1 LYGAKN
7 MNMISTGAF
16 QTEMDASNKQNTL
29 AEKFVAVWEK
39 KNAKAARAG
48 GVSLM
53 ALSLAACGSDD
64 ATTTSTTTTTTTTTT
79 TPASQNANFTS
90 EIDNLTGGAG
100 DDTFTGDTNT
110 VSEADQVAGGAGADT
125 VKIYGN
131 TGLPTMTGVETFYQK
146 SLAAGLDVS
155 TNGVTAVELDT
166 YSLAAARTVKL
177 GDSTSLTLSNTTG
190 TANAITLSNNTATAQ
205 TITMTK
211 SGDATNA
218 IDFDIDG
225 DAVATLSISSTDTGT
240 TGTSYTNIANTGAK
254 LATVNVT
261 GSGDLVIE
269 NVATATAINIT
280 STGKTTLD
288 TAVAKVVV
296 TGGAGADTITLDHA
310 TGTAREFTVT
320 TGAGDDKISLG
331 TMVAAGDLTD
341 SKVTLDGG
349 DGNDTLS
356 MAPAMG
362 AVLSALTAAN
372 YAKKGIANT
381 FETIDLN
388 AQATAGDA
396 LGLARVGSNVT
407 TVDYSAGL
415 GDAQTLTGLA
425 SGGTVILGAAASAAS
440 DGTTVT
446 VLNSAAAGAIND
458 SLTIKVDPVH
468 AGGTLVMGTVTAA
481 NVETVTLNSTTTKAT
496 ALVALD
502 KNDVDL
508 IIANAS
514 TLNITGNAYVDLS
527 NDLLDG
533 VLQVVDAS
541 ANTAGV
547 DVETDGAEAVKM
559 TGTAKADVLKTDSG
573 ADNIVGGAGND
584 TITSQA
590 GNDTIDGGAGNDVI
604 DAGADNDTITLGTG
618 ADDVVIAG
626 DAAAGVNQDKNIV
639 KGFTVADD
647 DIDVNASLIDGGNN
661 SAAVTDYLDVTG
673 AATNSFTANATTGIY
688 EFSGS
693 ADFLGEGVAGT
704 FDATATTVSGANL
717 EAAVIEQLVTDVAV
731 AQTGSD
737 IEHLILVM
745 YDEAGNAVIVNYSDS
760 TIATEDTLNANDFF
774 EFYVLEDVAAG
785 TLTAADFV

>member
-1 LYGAKN
+1 

-16 QTEMDASNKQNTL
+16 QTEMDASNKQNTI
-29 AEKFVAVWEK
+29 AKKFAAVWEK

-64 ATTTSTTTTTTTTTT
+64 STTTTSTSTGTTTTTT

-90 EIDNLTGGAG
+90 EIDTLTGGAG

-131 TGLPTMTGVETFYQK
+131 TALPTMTGVETFYQK

-155 TNGVTAVELDT
+155 SNGVTAVELDT

-177 GDSTSLTLSNTTG
+177 ADNTTLTLSNTTG

-205 TITMTK
+205 TITFTK
-211 SGDATNA
+211 SGDSTNA
-218 IDFDIDG
+218 IDIDVDG
-225 DAVATLSISSTDTGT
+225 DAVATLSLSSTDTGT
-240 TGTSYTNIANTGAK
+240 LGTSYTNIANTGAA
-254 LATVNVT
+254 LATLNVT
-261 GSGDLVIE
+261 GAGDLVIE

-296 TGGAGADTITLDHA
+296 TGGAGADTVTLDHA
-310 TGTAREFTVT
+310 TGTAREFTVK
-320 TGAGDDKISLG
+320 TGAGNDKISLG
-331 TMVAAGDLTD
+331 TMVAATDLTD
-341 SKVTLDGG
+341 DKVTLDGEG
-349 DGNDTLS
+349 GTDTLAYGS
-356 MAPAMG
+356 AMG
-362 AVLSALTAAN
+362 AALSALTAAN

-381 FETIDLN
+381 FETIEITTR
-388 AQATAGDA
+388 ATTTDA

-425 SGGTVILGAAASAAS
+425 SGGTVTLGAAASAAT
-440 DGTTVT
+440 DGVTVT

-458 SLTIKVDPVH
+458 SLTVKADGLH
-468 AGGTLVMGTVTAA
+468 TGGTLTYGTVTAA
-481 NVETVTLNSTTTKAT
+481 NVETVTLNSTSTKAT

-502 KNDVDL
+502 VNDVDL
-508 IIANAS
+508 IIANAT
-514 TLNITGNAYVDLS
+514 TLNITGNVYADIG
-527 NDLLDG
+527 NDPLNSG
-533 VLQVVDAS
+533 IQVVDAS

-547 DVETDGAEAVKM
+547 DVSANHATIAVLM
-559 TGTAKADVLKTDSG
+559 TGTAKADTLATGGG

-584 TITSQA
+584 TINA
-590 GNDTIDGGAGNDVI
+590 NGGADTIDGGAGNDII
-604 DAGADNDTITLGTG
+604 DPGLGSDTITLGTG
-618 ADDVVIAG
+618 ADDVVLATV
-626 DAAAGVNQDKNIV
+626 AATGTTSDNTKTVI
-639 KGFTVADD
+639 KGFTVGDD
-647 DIDVNASLIDGGNN
+647 DIDVNLTMVDSADNNASI
-661 SAAVTDYLDVTG
+661 TDYLDVTG
-673 AATNSFTANATTGIY
+673 AATNTMSANTAITIF

-704 FDATATTVSGANL
+704 FDASLTTTTGANIA
-717 EAAVIEQLVTDVAV
+717 AAVIEQIVTDVAV
-731 AQTGSD
+731 AQTTAD
-737 IEHLILVM
+737 DTEHMIFVM

-760 TIATEDTLNANDFF
+760 GIGGEDTINANDFM

-785 TLTAADFV
+785 TITSADFV